1 MGLFDKLTGTKRPD
15 DGVAPRSAD
24 EVRAALLGVN
34 RPDVPYVIR
43 DGGPEGADL
52 VAEWRMAE
60 PAWQAVF
67 VESQLSR
74 AVRIRMRLVQG
85 DHEVRALEEGW
96 EVTRVGNPP
105 TLKISGAYSRGPDR
119 TVSRHY
125 TVQRGDSGGVEATET
140 FRFDAAELRNPL
152 QNAVLEAGWTWRG
165 VVFGKP

>member
-1 MGLFDKLTGTKRPD
+1 MGLLDKLTGTKHPD
-15 DGVAPRSAD
+15 DGVAPRAAE

-34 RPDVPYVIR
+34 RSDVPYVIR
-43 DGGPEGADL
+43 EGAPEGADL
-52 VAEWRMAE
+52 VAQWRMAE

-74 AVRIRMRLVQG
+74 AVRISMRLVEE
-85 DHEVRALEEGW
+85 DHEVRVLEEGW

-119 TVSRHY
+119 TVSRRS
-125 TVQRGDSGGVEATET
+125 TIERGDSGRLEATET

-152 QNAVLEAGWTWRG
+152 QNAVLKAGWTWRG
-165 VVFGKP
+165 VVFGKL